1 MDKKYY
7 CRECKRKTNHKSL
20 HKENKI
26 INTEYFYST
35 ESFSI
40 IQCLGCDSMSFL
52 NIYSDDSM
60 ITEAEHGVPYYYE
73 EEVIFPKY
81 IAGGIEIITMTHYLP
96 KKVRNIYQE
105 TVEALKNDLYI
116 LAAGGLRTIIEAIC
130 NELKIKKE
138 NISKRI
144 DELLNEGYLTKA
156 QVKRLH
162 SVRFLGNDA
171 LHEVDTPEK
180 EVVYGL
186 FDIINHLLQDLF
198 LQDKKIQNNKYKVID
213 NYIDFKKILIS
224 QIRKNIIDKEDMIG
238 KEDELKNILNN
249 YNKLI
254 EKESLGDFIQKLNEE
269 IKDGK
274 IEFLEIVDEST
285 NKYKIIKEVDPF
297 L

>member
-1 MDKKYY
+1 M
-7 CRECKRKTNHKSL
+7 
-20 HKENKI
+20 
-26 INTEYFYST
+26 
-35 ESFSI
+35 
-40 IQCLGCDSMSFL
+40 
-52 NIYSDDSM
+52 
-60 ITEAEHGVPYYYE
+60 
-73 EEVIFPKY
+73 
-81 IAGGIEIITMTHYLP
+81 
-96 KKVRNIYQE
+96 
-105 TVEALKNDLYI
+105 
-116 LAAGGLRTIIEAIC
+116 
-130 NELKIKKE
+130 
-138 NISKRI
+138 
-144 DELLNEGYLTKA
+144 TKA

>member
-130 NELKIKKE
+130 NELKIKE
-138 NISKRI
+138 GNISKRI
-144 DELLNEGYLTKA
+144 DELLSKGHLTKT
-156 QVKRLH
+156 QVNRLH
-162 SVRFLGNDA
+162 SIRFLGNDA

-180 EVVYGL
+180 EIVYGL

-198 LQDKKIQNNKYKVID
+198 LQDKKIQNGKYKIIVD
-213 NYIDFKKILIS
+213 YNHFKDILIS
-224 QIRKNIIDKEDMIG
+224 QIKNDMI
-238 KEDELKNILNN
+238 EREYELKDIFKQ
-249 YNKLI
+249 YYRLI
-254 EKESLGDFIQKLNEE
+254 EKESLGDLIQKLNEE

-274 IEFLEIVDEST
+274 IDFLEIADESS
-285 NKYKIIKEVDPF
+285 NKYKIIREVDTF
-297 L
+297 AF

>member
-1 MDKKYY
+1 MDKQYY
-7 CRECKRKTNHKSL
+7 CRNCKNETNHKLL
-20 HKENKI
+20 HKEDRTINK
-26 INTEYFYST
+26 EYFNYK

-40 IQCLGCDSMSFL
+40 IQCLGCDSISFL
-52 NIYSDDSM
+52 KIHSDEYVMDKY
-60 ITEAEHGVPYYYE
+60 TGELAYYDE
-73 EEVIFPKY
+73 EEIFPKY
-81 IAGGIEIITMTHYLP
+81 IAGRIEIITMTYYLP
-96 KKVRNIYQE
+96 EKVRNIYQE

-138 NISKRI
+138 SISKRI
-144 DELLNEGYLTKA
+144 DELLNKGHLTKA

-162 SVRFLGNDA
+162 SIRFLGNDA

-180 EVVYGL
+180 KIVYGL

-198 LQDKKIQNNKYKVID
+198 IQDKKIQDNKYKVID

-224 QIRKNIIDKEDMIG
+224 QIRKNIIEKDDIIEKEY
-238 KEDELKNILNN
+238 ELKNILKD

-254 EKESLGDFIQKLNEE
+254 EKESLGDLIKKLNDE

-274 IEFLEIVDEST
+274 IKFLEIVDEST
-285 NKYKIIKEVDPF
+285 NKYKINIK
-297 L
+297 

>member
-7 CRECKRKTNHKSL
+7 CRECRHKTNHKL
-20 HKENKI
+20 LQKEDRTI
-26 INTEYFYST
+26 STGDFYCA

-52 NIYSDDSM
+52 KIYSDEYMMVIDEY
-60 ITEAEHGVPYYYE
+60 TGEPDYYDE
-73 EEVIFPKY
+73 EEIFPKY
-81 IAGGIEIITMTHYLP
+81 IAGGIEIITMTYYLP
-96 KKVRNIYQE
+96 EKVRNIYQE

-130 NELKIKKE
+130 NELKIKEGK
-138 NISKRI
+138 ISERI
-144 DELLNEGYLTKA
+144 DELLKKGHLAKA

-180 EVVYGL
+180 EIVYGL
-186 FDIINHLLQDLF
+186 FEIINHLLEELF
-198 LQDKKIQNNKYKVID
+198 IQDKKNQNGKYKIID
-213 NYIDFKKILIS
+213 DYNDFKELLVYCI
-224 QIRKNIIDKEDMIG
+224 KNDMIG
-238 KEDELKNILNN
+238 NKYELKNILKS
-249 YNKLI
+249 YNRLI
-254 EKESLGDFIQKLNEE
+254 EKESLDDLTQKLNKE

-274 IEFLEIVDEST
+274 IEFLEIVDESI
-285 NKYKIIKEVDPF
+285 NKYKIIKEVDSF

>member
-1 MDKKYY
+1 M
-7 CRECKRKTNHKSL
+7 
-20 HKENKI
+20 
-26 INTEYFYST
+26 
-35 ESFSI
+35 
-40 IQCLGCDSMSFL
+40 
-52 NIYSDDSM
+52 
-60 ITEAEHGVPYYYE
+60 
-73 EEVIFPKY
+73 
-81 IAGGIEIITMTHYLP
+81 
-96 KKVRNIYQE
+96 
-105 TVEALKNDLYI
+105 
-116 LAAGGLRTIIEAIC
+116 
-130 NELKIKKE
+130 
-138 NISKRI
+138 
-144 DELLNEGYLTKA
+144 TKA

-180 EVVYGL
+180 GVVYGL

-224 QIRKNIIDKEDMIG
+224 QIRKNIIEKEDMIG

>member
-1 MDKKYY
+1 MMDKKYY
-7 CRECKRKTNHKSL
+7 CRECRRKTNHKSL
-20 HKENKI
+20 HKENKT
-26 INTEYFYST
+26 INTEDFYST

-52 NIYSDDSM
+52 KIYSDEYMMVIDEY
-60 ITEAEHGVPYYYE
+60 TGEPVFYDDE
-73 EEVIFPKY
+73 EIFPKY
-81 IAGGIEIITMTHYLP
+81 IAGGIEIIKNTYYLP
-96 KKVRNIYQE
+96 KKVHNIYQE

-130 NELKIKKE
+130 NELKIKE
-138 NISKRI
+138 ANISKRI
-144 DELLNEGYLTKA
+144 DELLNKGHLTKA

-162 SVRFLGNDA
+162 SIRFLGNDA

-198 LQDKKIQNNKYKVID
+198 LQDKKMQNNKYKVID
-213 NYIDFKKILIS
+213 NYIDFKKVLLS
-224 QIRKNIIDKEDMIG
+224 QISDDVIG
-238 KEDELKNILNN
+238 KEYELKNIFKRF
-249 YNKLI
+249 YRLI
-254 EKESLGDFIQKLNEE
+254 EEDCLGDLIKKLNAE

-274 IEFLEIVDEST
+274 IKFLEIVDEST